1 MPTEED
7 EQAKRLLKHECVV
20 KLSGDAYVILPLN
33 KEKEWV
39 VGSFTY
45 AKKPCR
51 KEKSQSDYRVW
62 KVGGA
67 WRCDCTKKGCAHIG
81 AVELSIGKRMR
92 KASERQAAVLAFL
105 REKRLF
111 VTKDAICRA
120 TGLPSRKVGSALAKL
135 VKAKKVAK
143 YVSGQPLGFKD
154 GKFVGKRYTNRWG
167 VR

>member
-33 KEKEWV
+33 KEKSWV
-39 VGSFTY
+39 VGVALY
-45 AKKPCR
+45 KKKPCR
-51 KEKSQSDYRVW
+51 KESGVSDYRVS
-62 KVGGA
+62 KVAGK
-67 WRCDCTKKGCAHIG
+67 WRCECSVKNCAHV
-81 AVELSIGKRMR
+81 ASVELDIHKRMR